1 MAQLIIEARTDLL
14 NHPYALVLDI
24 WDIQPV
30 TKTKKRRTRLINVYD
45 NRIGL
50 GTCYKGDAERTWRAI
65 EDIQWQPLLRGRAV
79 LLGDF
84 NAQSPLWDPFIT
96 QRKEAGPLETI
107 IEDFD
112 LILNNEQ
119 GAITRPGNKK
129 KGSIIDLTF
138 TTTDLG
144 LLDLWVIDEDD
155 PTPSD
160 HALILLEWADINDTC
175 ITYKGKQKGEITGW
189 NIDML
194 DPETLEKAK
203 EEYLSRAIYRPL
215 IDYNSQ
221 KEDLENEAAW
231 LEETLTETLDKHAK
245 PIRITAYSKRW
256 WNPEVKE
263 ARFQYAKARRAYK
276 LDGNKE
282 EVKLAR
288 NSFYKTVRKAK
299 RICWQNF
306 LQGTIEDDPIDS
318 QKRCWTA
325 LKYTS
330 PRALSTTPIVKGNN
344 GEVAITLE
352 QKEELFLES

>member
-1 MAQLIIEARTDLL
+1 M
-14 NHPYALVLDI
+14 
-24 WDIQPV
+24 
-30 TKTKKRRTRLINVYD
+30 
-45 NRIGL
+45 
-50 GTCYKGDAERTWRAI
+50 
-65 EDIQWQPLLRGRAV
+65 LRGRAV

-119 GAITRPGNKK
+119 GAITRPGNKT

-138 TTTDLG
+138 TTTELG

-160 HALILLEWADINDTC
+160 HALILLKWADINDTC

-189 NIDML
+189 NINML
-194 DPETLEKAK
+194 KQDPEALEKAK

-215 IDYNSQ
+215 INHNNRQ
-221 KEDLENEAAW
+221 EDLENEAAW
-231 LEETLTETLDKHAK
+231 LEEILTKTLDKHAK
-245 PIRITAYSKRW
+245 PIRITAHSKRW

-263 ARFQYAKARRAYK
+263 ARFHYAKARRVYK
-276 LDGNKE
+276 LNGNKE
-282 EVKLAR
+282 EVKQAR
-288 NSFYKTVRKAK
+288 NSFYKILRKAK

-306 LQGTIEDDPIDS
+306 LQGTLEDDFMNS
-318 QKRCWTA
+318 QKRC
-325 LKYTS
+325 
-330 PRALSTTPIVKGNN
+330 
-344 GEVAITLE
+344 
-352 QKEELFLES
+352 